1 MAQRAEEGA
10 WGVRGEGRGGGGG
23 GGDLLTGAAPPLRA
37 AQPPLSPS
45 PPQGRRLHLFPLPS
59 PSQYGGTALDDA
71 KAKNRMKVIKLLENA
86 PAIAAQVGRAAPH
99 PATAPPPRLRRV
111 RPCVEPHPWL

>member
-1 MAQRAEEGA
+1 M
-10 WGVRGEGRGGGGG
+10 GVSGRGAGRGWGGGA
-23 GGDLLTGAAPPLRA
+23 LFTGAAPPLRA

-45 PPQGRRLHLFPLPS
+45 PPQGRRLYLFPPPS
-59 PSQYGGTALDDA
+59 PSQHGETALDDA
-71 KAKNRMKVIKLLENA
+71 EMKNRTKVIKVLENA
-86 PAIAAQVGRAAPH
+86 PAIAAQVGRAGPH